1 MSMKTKLRKND
12 QVQVIS
18 GREKGKRGK
27 ILASTTRRAVSCR
40 GRQHGQEG
48 HEEDQKRPQGGIAEI
63 EAAIAISNVMIVD
76 KKGER
81 TRLGYRIDGDRKV
94 RISRK
99 TKEEIG

>member
-1 MSMKTKLRKND
+1 MKTKLKKND
-12 QVQVIS
+12 QVLVIS

-27 ILASTTRRAVSCR
+27 VLRIDHGA
-40 GRQHGQEG
+40 GRVLIEG
-48 HEEDQKRPQGGIAEI
+48 VNLVKKAMKKTQKRPQGGIAEI
-63 EAAIAISNVMIVD
+63 EASIAISNVMAVD

-94 RISRK
+94 RISKK